1 MKKFLAVLMTAM
13 LALGLFTGCNQTE
26 NNSSSSDVASSENS
40 GDNTASGAL
49 KTGLGVVTNVT
60 ESTAATD
67 DAEGKAHYSISYA
80 AVAVDADGKIVSCK
94 IDAVNADI
102 TFDKTGAMTGDL
114 TASPATKMELGED
127 YGMVAYGGA
136 KYEWDE
142 QATALEE
149 YAVGKT
155 LEEFKSGAVNESG
168 YAVDADLASTATI
181 YLGELVGAVEAAVN
195 NAEERG
201 AQSGDTLSL
210 AIINSEDSSKNATA
224 DEAGKAQLDA
234 DIAVVT
240 MNGDTIT
247 SCYIDALQVAVGVDA
262 TGAITS
268 DLNAEY
274 KTKNALGSDYG
285 MVAYGGAKYE
295 WNEQAA
301 ALAEYATGKTVAD
314 FKAGACGED
323 GKAVDADLAAV
334 ATIHVSGSVAAVEK
348 AAAAK

>member
-13 LALGLFTGCNQTE
+13 LALGLFTGCTKSE
-26 NNSSSSDVASSENS
+26 NNNSSDVASSENS
-40 GDNTASGAL
+40 GDTSSAV
-49 KTGLGVVTNVT
+49 KTGLGVITNVS
-60 ESTAATD
+60 ESAAATA

-80 AVAVDADGKIVSCK
+80 AVAVDANGVITFCK
-94 IDAVNADI
+94 IDAVNTDI

-114 TASPATKMELGED
+114 TAAPATKMELGD
-127 YGMVAYGGA
+127 AYGMVAYGGA
-136 KYEWDE
+136 KYEWNE
-142 QATALEE
+142 QAAALEE

-155 LEEFKSGAVNESG
+155 LEQFKSGACG
-168 YAVDADLASTATI
+168 DDGKPVDADLAATATI
-181 YLGELVGAVEAAVN
+181 YVNELVAAVEAAVN
-195 NAEERG
+195 NAEDRG
-201 AQSGDTLSL
+201 AKAGDTLSL
-210 AIINSEDSSKNATA
+210 AITNSEDSSKNATA

-268 DLNAEY
+268 DLNAAY
-274 KTKNALGSDYG
+274 KTKNALGTDYG

-301 ALAEYATGKTVAD
+301 ALAEFATGKTVAD
-314 FKAGACGED
+314 FKAGALGDD
-323 GKAVDADLAAV
+323 GKPVDADLAAV
-334 ATIHVSGSVAAVEK
+334 ATIHVNGSVAVVEK
-348 AAAAK
+348 AASAK